1 VEVHNFSLVDLIDQV
16 DVHLYLGHPDIGD
29 PIEFLDGSVKLQTDA
44 LMPIRGRQTVTG
56 QFVMPESIPQARLY
70 AVLDRDEQIDEIH
83 TSNNLG
89 FVPLST
95 TADVVT
101 SNEHDVALDMPQR
114 YQLHHNYPNPFNPS
128 TNINF
133 DLPQAQDVRLEVFDL
148 LGRRVA
154 LLVNESLAAGFHSV
168 TFDASALTSGVYF
181 YRIQAGSFVKT
192 QKMMLVK

>member
-1 VEVHNFSLVDLIDQV
+1 MGE
-16 DVHLYLGHPDIGD
+16 
-29 PIEFLDGSVKLQTDA
+29 PIEFLDGSDKLQTDPI
-44 LMPIRGRQTVTG
+44 MPIRGRQTVSG
-56 QFVMPESIPQARLY
+56 QFIMPETIPEDRLY

-83 TSNNLG
+83 SNNNLG
-89 FVPLST
+89 YFGFNT

-101 SNEHDVALDMPQR
+101 SNGDEIVLNTPQNFK
-114 YQLHHNYPNPFNPS
+114 LHNNYPNPFNPS

-154 LLVNESLAAGFHSV
+154 LLVDESLAAGFHSV